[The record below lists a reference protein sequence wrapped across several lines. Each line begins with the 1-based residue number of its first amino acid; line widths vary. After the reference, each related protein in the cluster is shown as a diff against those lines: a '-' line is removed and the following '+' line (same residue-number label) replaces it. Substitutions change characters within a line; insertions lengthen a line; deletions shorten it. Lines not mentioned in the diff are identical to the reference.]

1 MADWIHGITTFE
13 PVALAVLA
21 LLLGSLVQG
30 LAKGASGSAKRLFF
44 FVWDGLLMLACLALA
59 AKAAAMLSSRA
70 AQWLEGVHP
79 PDREVGTIAQM
90 WYTFVTSLRDF
101 ALFRYGVLL
110 LLLYGAF
117 RWLASFLVSPVERFV
132 VSFGSKPREKRSVLD
147 FSTSDN
153 DHRETPGGKVA
164 SRAIGAA
171 IGAVHGAVRSLLLIA
186 ALFVYVTLAPNGP
199 FTEAV
204 RSSDVYSEASSELL
218 EPVAGQL
225 LADRGPVLTE
235 AVGDELQRIIQRKY
249 EIADYAIP
257 DNIADA
263 ARTVTKDA
271 KTDEAKARAL
281 YSWIGTRIAYDWDK
295 ARNYE
300 DRGQWKEQTP
310 ADTFKTRLGV
320 CIDVARLYAV
330 MARSAGLE
338 VRVITGEGITGD
350 GASGPHAW
358 NEVRIQGDNGKP
370 VWVPLDA
377 TWAISGDWFNPPAFE
392 QTHIPDVKHIL

>member
-1 MADWIHGITTFE
+1 M
-13 PVALAVLA
+13 
-21 LLLGSLVQG
+21 LG
-30 LAKGASGSAKRLFF
+30 
-44 FVWDGLLMLACLALA
+44 CLALA
-59 AKAAAMLSSRA
+59 AKAAAMLSARA
-70 AQWLEGVHP
+70 AHWLEGVHP
-79 PDREVGTIAQM
+79 PDREVGTLAQM

-110 LLLYGAF
+110 LLLYGLF

-132 VSFGSKPREKRSVLD
+132 VGFGSRPKEKRSVLD
-147 FSTSDN
+147 FSD
-153 DHRETPGGKVA
+153 DGKRAWPGGKAA
-164 SRAIGAA
+164 SRVIGAA

-186 ALFVYVTLAPNGP
+186 ALFVYITLAPNGP
-199 FTEAV
+199 FTEVV
-204 RSSDVYSEASSELL
+204 RSSDVYSEASSGLL

-271 KTDEAKARAL
+271 STDETKARAL
-281 YSWIGTRIAYDWDK
+281 YGWIGTRIAYDWDK

-300 DRGQWKEQTP
+300 ERGQWKEQTP
-310 ADTFKTRLGV
+310 AETFKTRLGV

-330 MARSAGLE
+330 MARSVGLE
-338 VRVITGEGITGD
+338 VRVVTGEGITGD
-350 GASGPHAW
+350 GTSGPHAW
-358 NEVRIQGDNGKP
+358 NEVRIAGTDGKP

-377 TWAISGDWFNPPAFE
+377 TWAISGDWFNPPAFA
-392 QTHIPDVKHIL
+392 QTHIPDI